1 MAIPHETQSRPQ
13 KHCKIECADN
23 DANLNTVCENSR
35 DLSIKQALNKID
47 LSKLRENVS
56 EPDDYGI

>member
-1 MAIPHETQSRPQ
+1 M
-13 KHCKIECADN
+13 KHRAALKNTAK
-23 DANLNTVCENSR
+23 LNARTTSKHQHGVREHK
-35 DLSIKQALNKID
+35 DLSIKLALNKID